1 MAKNGKNYTKAL
13 EKLTLDKEYSLKEA
27 VDLIKQMTSTKFD
40 STIEGHLNIKYK
52 SLQNVRGIVQLPH
65 GTGRTSRVLV
75 FAKGE
80 KAEEAKKA
88 GADFVGDNDMIE
100 KVQKGWVDYEFVV
113 ATPDLMKDVGKLGPV
128 LGKKGLMP
136 KPKAGTVTNDVA
148 EIIKQLKSGRVE
160 FKADKTGVVHMAL
173 GKLSFDTEKLVE
185 NINTAFQV
193 VMRDKPTDAKG
204 EYVVSMYLAGTMTPG
219 VKINVKE
226 LRG

>member
-1 MAKNGKNYTKAL
+1 MAKHGKKYNKAV
-13 EKLTLDKEYSLKEA
+13 EKYNSDKEYSLKEA
-27 VDLIKQMTSTKFD
+27 VDLIKQMASTKFD
-40 STIEGHLNIKYK
+40 STIEGHFNIKYK

-65 GTGRTSRVLV
+65 GTGRLSRVLV
-75 FAKGE
+75 FAKGD

-88 GADFVGDNDMIE
+88 GADFVGDNEMIE

-113 ATPDLMKDVGKLGPV
+113 STPDLMKDVGKLGPV

-185 NINTAFQV
+185 NISTAFQI

-219 VKINVKE
+219 IKINVKE
-226 LRG
+226 LRQ